1 MKKRSISIKL
11 IWMGAY
17 FAVILLMCLVFFVGS
32 IMVSN
37 AVKENARKNN
47 EELSVFMRNT
57 LDENW
62 LTVFENSM
70 QLVNSTRAE
79 NLNKSHQEQDFTDL
93 STYYFVS
100 DFRQFV
106 QSNRMVES
114 VHMYFPGQDWIVGSN
129 GTYSSH
135 TYWTALYGLQKT
147 PEYEYDQW
155 MTEMF
160 GSRSIGYFLVQNGN
174 HTDLYYRL
182 SVFAVDGRILVVKI
196 NTKELEDTLH
206 WICEDTENSFLGM
219 VDMVG
224 NVYAY
229 SGNYDKFINVQ
240 TNQLLPVNEEEY
252 LYTEKTSDITTLRYV
267 TVKEISNAYRQSNT
281 IMRLALI
288 FLLFALA
295 SGVGVSVLAT
305 IRTTRPVQKLAQ
317 KLGGHDSISGNELQ
331 YIDQQIDDLLKENKN
346 ALEALSKQQNRM
358 IGRTFLNEC
367 LKFTQKENIEVEAIA
382 AICGIAFENGLYMV
396 IVRERSTSDYSSN
409 ISAALDETEDDEN
422 LILWTQKQ
430 DLDVL
435 LVNYDDDAVI
445 RRLTEAL
452 KKHSSSQTR
461 LVFGEPTK
469 NPEQIRTMYLDCLR
483 QLHRREVALL
493 PNTAEPTKEFD
504 ALKGKTILGSFQKY
518 LTDEDYRNALLL
530 VPELCSKYLNVD
542 RDLERTCYRYA
553 VIQQLLHT
561 KSAPDMR
568 QSLVKLAE
576 ETDIAQFEKHL
587 SELLEQCAKWKR
599 IHQDNDNDIASSAR
613 CIIDDL
619 YADPLLSL
627 HMISEEI
634 GISQSYVSRMFKKK
648 YGIGIAQYINQ
659 VRIFNAKK
667 LIKEGSL
674 NIKAISIQVGFSS
687 DVQFIRVFK
696 KLEGITPGAYR
707 MDGEIE

>member
-17 FAVILLMCLVFFVGS
+17 FAVILLMCLVFFLGS
-32 IMVSN
+32 IMVTQT
-37 AVKENARKNN
+37 VKESARKNN
-47 EELSVFMRNT
+47 EELSVFMQKT
-57 LDENW
+57 LDETW
-62 LTVFENSM
+62 ISVFENSM
-70 QLVNSTRAE
+70 QLVNNSRAE
-79 NLNKSHQEQDFTDL
+79 ALNKTRQETEFTDL
-93 STYYFVS
+93 STYRFVT
-100 DFRQFV
+100 DFRQFA

-114 VHMYFPGQDWIVGSN
+114 VHMYFPGQDWIVGTK

-135 TYWTALYGLQKT
+135 TYWTALYGLQKN

-174 HTDLYYRL
+174 HTELYYRL

-196 NTKELEDTLH
+196 NTDELEETLH

-229 SGNYDKFINVQ
+229 SGNYDKFINTQ
-240 TNQLLPVNEEEY
+240 TNQLLAVDENAY
-252 LYTEKTSDITTLRYV
+252 LYTEKNSDITTLRYV
-267 TVKEISNAYRQSNT
+267 TVKEVSNAYRQSNA

-295 SGVGVSVLAT
+295 SGILVSILAT
-305 IRTTRPVQKLAQ
+305 KRTLRPVRQLAQ
-317 KLGGHDSISGNELQ
+317 KLGGDDPISGNELQ
-331 YIDQQIDDLLKENKN
+331 YIDQQIDDLLQENKH

-382 AICGIAFENGLYMV
+382 AICGIAFENGLYMI

-409 ISAALDETEDDEN
+409 ISSVLDETEDDEN

-435 LVNYDDDAVI
+435 LVNYDDEAVI
-445 RRLTEAL
+445 LRLTESL

-483 QLHRREVALL
+483 QLHRREVVLL
-493 PNTAEPTKEFD
+493 PNTAEPKKEFD

-518 LTDEDYRNALLL
+518 LADEDFRNAKLL
-530 VPELCSKYLNVD
+530 VPELCSKYLNAD
-542 RDLERTCYRYA
+542 KELERNCYRFA
-553 VIQQLLHT
+553 VIQQFLHT
-561 KSAPDMR
+561 KSAPDLR
-568 QSLVKLAE
+568 SGLIKLSR
-576 ETDIAQFEKHL
+576 ETDIVQVEL
-587 SELLEQCAKWKR
+587 QLCDLLEQCARWRR
-599 IHQDNDNDIASSAR
+599 IHRDNDNDIASGAR
-613 CIIDDL
+613 CIIDEM

-659 VRIFNAKK
+659 VRIFHAKK
-667 LIKEGSL
+667 LIQEGSL
-674 NIKAISIQVGFSS
+674 NIKTISIQVGFSS

-696 KLEGITPGAYR
+696 KMEGITPGAYR
-707 MDGEIE
+707 VDGETE

>member
-1 MKKRSISIKL
+1 MKKKSISIKL

-32 IMVSN
+32 IMVSR

-70 QLVNSTRAE
+70 QLVNSSRADS
-79 NLNKSHQEQDFTDL
+79 LNKSRNEEDFTDL

-100 DFRQFV
+100 DFRQFA

-114 VHMYFPGQDWIVGSN
+114 VHMYFPGQDWIVGTN

-135 TYWTALYGLQKT
+135 TYWTALYGLQKN
-147 PEYEYDQW
+147 PDYEYDHW

-174 HTDLYYRL
+174 RTELYYRL

-196 NTKELEDTLH
+196 NTNELEDTLH

-229 SGNYDKFINVQ
+229 SGNYDKFINTQ
-240 TNQLLPVNEEEY
+240 TNQLLPVDETEY
-252 LYTEKTSDITTLRYV
+252 LYTEKTSEITMLRYV
-267 TVKEISNAYRQSNT
+267 AVKEVSNAYTQSHA
-281 IMRLALI
+281 IMRLALV
-288 FLLFALA
+288 FLLFALV

-317 KLGGHDSISGNELQ
+317 KLGGDDPISGNELQ

-382 AICGIAFENGLYMV
+382 AICGITFENGLYMV
-396 IVRERSTSDYSSN
+396 IVRERSTTDYSSN
-409 ISAALDETEDDEN
+409 ISAVLDEIEDDEN

-435 LVNYDDDAVI
+435 LVNYDDESVI
-445 RRLTEAL
+445 WRLTEAL
-452 KKHSSSQTR
+452 KKYSSSHTR

-483 QLHRREVALL
+483 QLHRREVVLL
-493 PNTAEPTKEFD
+493 PNSTEPTKEFD

-518 LTDEDYRNALLL
+518 LADEDYRNALQL

-568 QSLVKLAE
+568 QSLVKLAA
-576 ETDIAQFEKHL
+576 ETDIVQFEKHL
-587 SELLEQCAKWKR
+587 CELLEQCTKWKR

-613 CIIDDL
+613 CIIDDM

-667 LIKEGSL
+667 LIKDGSL

-707 MDGEIE
+707 TDGENE